1 MKPDISQTYLK
12 SILDYNALTG
22 EFTWLIKHAR
32 NNVGDKVKVVYNQ
45 YVRIGI
51 NGVGY
56 SAHRLAFIY
65 MTGSAPIL
73 VDHKNKIRS
82 DNVWTNLRS
91 ANVSLNNMNT
101 NHSRSS
107 TGIRGISFNKASNKF
122 EVRVKPPTGK
132 IIFKSFNNLDDAIE
146 FNKVERS
153 KLLDDQ

>member
-22 EFTWLIKHAR
+22 EFTWLTKHAR

-51 NGVGY
+51 NGISY

-65 MTGSAPIL
+65 MTGSAPTL

-101 NHSRSS
+101 NHCRSS

-122 EVRVKPPTGK
+122 EVRVKPPIGK
-132 IIFKSFNNLDDAIE
+132 IIFKSFNNLDDAIK
-146 FNKVERS
+146 FNEVERS